1 MKKIIITFLL
11 SAGLFVSCTDL
22 EVTPTSFVT
31 EDNYFKTQDDAVA
44 SVTAVYASLS
54 LDPGEQSLFGRNL
67 YFLTD
72 MGSDYAAA
80 GVSATNPQ
88 VRAMSSLTHDAT
100 NDRVQVAWRQIYAGI
115 NRANVSIDNIPQVSG
130 SEVVKTR
137 LINEAKFIRGLLYF
151 QAVRIWG
158 GVPIVLHEPT
168 SIQLESLKSRRATV
182 DEVYAQIIKDLTDAE
197 SLPATYTAADAGR
210 ATSGAAKA
218 ILAKVYLTRK
228 DWPNAISKA
237 REVINGGY
245 GYALFENFQDIFTK
259 TKKNGKEHIFSVQ
272 FEPNQAGNGSSGSTF
287 QSTSFTGFTATEPAD
302 IISDVALFYD
312 IYQPGDTRRD
322 VSYAK
327 QLLNPT
333 TGTLYTFPKP
343 IFKKYL
349 DLTNLATPANVAINF
364 PIIRYA
370 DILLSLA
377 EAINEQNGAPTAEAY
392 ELINQVRRRA
402 YGKTITTPD
411 VTIDLTGLDQTS
423 FRAAIQE
430 ERKKEFVQEG
440 QRWFDLVRW
449 GTLVTEVKK
458 VTAKNSVS
466 ERNNLYPIPQSER
479 NIDPVGLP
487 QNPGY

>member
-1 MKKIIITFLL
+1 MKKIITFIV
-11 SAGLFVSCTDL
+11 SASLFVSCTDL

-31 EDNYFKTQDDAVA
+31 EDNFFKTQDDAVA

-72 MGSDYAAA
+72 MASDYAAA

-88 VRAMSSLTHDAT
+88 VRALSSLTHDAT
-100 NDRVQVAWRQIYAGI
+100 TDRVQVAWRQIYAGI
-115 NRANVSIDNIPQVSG
+115 NRANVAIDNIPKVQG
-130 SEVVKTR
+130 TEVVKTR
-137 LINEAKFIRGLLYF
+137 LINEAKFIRALLYF
-151 QAVRIWG
+151 QAVRLWG
-158 GVPIVLHEPT
+158 GVPIVLHEAT
-168 SIQLESLKSRRATV
+168 SINVESLKSKRASV
-182 DEVYAQIIKDLTDAE
+182 EEVYKQIISDLTAAE
-197 SLPATYTAADAGR
+197 SLPATYTAAEAGR
-210 ATSGAAKA
+210 ATSGAAKS
-218 ILAKVYLTRK
+218 LLVKVYLTRK
-228 DWPNAISKA
+228 EWDKTIAKSK
-237 REVINGGY
+237 EVINGGY
-245 GYALFENFQDIFTK
+245 GYALFENFADVFNK

-287 QSTSFTGFTATEPAD
+287 MATSFTGFTATEPAD
-302 IISDVALFYD
+302 IISDVTLFYN
-312 IYQPGDTRRD
+312 IYAANDTRRD
-322 VSYAK
+322 VSYTK
-327 QLLNPT
+327 QLLNPA
-333 TGTLYTFPKP
+333 TGALYTFPKP

-349 DLTNLATPANVAINF
+349 DASNLAAPSNVAINF

-370 DILLSLA
+370 DILLSFA
-377 EAINEQNGAPTAEAY
+377 EAINEQSGPTTEAY
-392 ELINQVRRRA
+392 EAVNKVRRRA
-402 YGKTITTPD
+402 YGVDINTPNASVDLAGLTT
-411 VTIDLTGLDQTS
+411 TELRT
-423 FRAAIQE
+423 AIRE

-449 GTLVTEVKK
+449 GTLVSEVKK

>member
-1 MKKIIITFLL
+1 MKKIIITLLL
-11 SAGLFVSCTDL
+11 SVGLFISCTEL

-44 SVTAVYASLS
+44 SVNAVYASLS

-72 MGSDYAAA
+72 MATDYAAA

-88 VRAMSSLTHDAT
+88 VRALSSLTHDAT
-100 NDRVQVAWRQIYAGI
+100 SDRVQVAWRQIYSGI
-115 NRANVSIDNIPQVSG
+115 NRANVSIDNIPKVSG

-137 LINEAKFIRGLLYF
+137 LINEAKFIRALLYF
-151 QAVRIWG
+151 QAVRLWG
-158 GVPIVLHEPT
+158 GVPIVLHEPK
-168 SIQLESLKSRRATV
+168 SIDLESLKANRATV
-182 DEVYAQIIKDLTDAE
+182 DQVYAQIITDLKDAE
-197 SLPATYTAADAGR
+197 GLPTTYPANDAGR
-210 ATSGAAKA
+210 VTSGAAKA

-228 DWPNAISKA
+228 DWPNAILKTK
-237 REVINGGY
+237 EVINGGY
-245 GYALFENFQDIFTK
+245 GYALFENFADVFNK

-287 QSTSFTGFTATEPAD
+287 QGTSFTGFTATEPAD

-312 IYQPGDTRRD
+312 TYTAGDTRRD

-327 QLLNPT
+327 QLLNPA

-349 DLTNLATPANVAINF
+349 DLTNLATPGNVAINF

-377 EAINEQNGAPTAEAY
+377 EATNEQSGPTTEAY
-392 ELINQVRRRA
+392 EALNQVRRRA
-402 YGKTITTPD
+402 YGKPINTPD
-411 VTIDLTGLDQTS
+411 PTIDLSGLTPVT

-440 QRWFDLVRW
+440 QRWYDLVRW

-458 VTAKNSVS
+458 VVAKASVS

-479 NIDPVGLP
+479 NINPVGLP

>member
-1 MKKIIITFLL
+1 MKKTIITFLL
-11 SAGLFVSCTDL
+11 SASLLISCTDL
-22 EVTPTSFVT
+22 EVTPTSFIT
-31 EDNYFKTQDDAVA
+31 KENFFKTQDDATA
-44 SVTAVYASLS
+44 SVTAVYASLNIE
-54 LDPGEQSLFGRNL
+54 PGEQSLFGRNL

-72 MGSDYAAA
+72 MASDYAAA

-88 VRAMSSLTHDAT
+88 VRALSSLTHDAT
-100 NDRVQVAWRQIYAGI
+100 SDRIQLAWRQIYNGI
-115 NRANVSIDNIPQVSG
+115 NRANVAIDNIPNVQG
-130 SEVVKTR
+130 PDVVKTR

-151 QAVRIWG
+151 QAVRLWG

-168 SIQLESLKSRRATV
+168 SINVESLKSNRASV
-182 DEVYAQIIKDLTDAE
+182 DAVYAQIISDLKDAE
-197 SLPATYTAADAGR
+197 NLPSTYTGANVGR

-228 DWPNAISKA
+228 DWPNAILKA
-237 REVINGGY
+237 KEVINGGY
-245 GYALFENFQDIFTK
+245 GYALFENFADVFNK

-287 QSTSFTGFTATEPAD
+287 QATSFTGFTATEPAD

-312 IYQPGDTRRD
+312 IYATGDTRRD
-322 VSYAK
+322 VSYTK
-327 QLLNPT
+327 QLLNPA

-343 IFKKYL
+343 IFSKYL
-349 DLTNLATPANVAINF
+349 DVTNLAAPGNLAINF

-370 DILLSLA
+370 DVLLSLA
-377 EAINEQNGAPTAEAY
+377 EAINEKDGATTESL
-392 ELINQVRRRA
+392 ELVNQVIRRA
-402 YGKTITTPD
+402 FGKPIFTPD
-411 VTIDLTGLDQTS
+411 LTVDLIGLTTFQL
-423 FRAAIQE
+423 REAIRE

-458 VTAKNSVS
+458 VTAKNTVS

-479 NIDPVGLP
+479 NINPVGLP
-487 QNPGY
+487 QNDGY

>member
-1 MKKIIITFLL
+1 MKKILITIIL
-11 SAGLFVSCTDL
+11 SAGLFASCTDL

-31 EDNYFKTQDDAVA
+31 EDKYFKTQDDAVA

-72 MGSDYAAA
+72 MATDYASA

-88 VRAMSSLTHDAT
+88 VRALSSLTHDAT
-100 NDRVQVAWRQIYAGI
+100 SDRVQVAWRQIYNGI
-115 NRANVSIDNIPQVSG
+115 NRANVAIDNIPKVAG
-130 SEVVKTR
+130 NETVKTR

-151 QAVRIWG
+151 QAVRLWG
-158 GVPIVLHEPT
+158 GVPIELHEPT
-168 SIQLESLKSRRATV
+168 SIQLESLKSRRETV
-182 DEVYAQIIKDLTDAE
+182 DAVYTQIISDLNAAE
-197 SLPATYTAADAGR
+197 ALPATYPASDLGR

-218 ILAKVYLTRK
+218 ILTKVYLTRK
-228 DWPNAISKA
+228 DYPNAILKA

-245 GYALFENFQDIFTK
+245 GYALFESFQDIFTK

-287 QSTSFTGFTATEPAD
+287 QSTSFIGFTATEPAD
-302 IISDVALFYD
+302 IISDVTLFYD
-312 IYQPGDTRRD
+312 IYAPGDTRRD

-327 QLLNPT
+327 TLPIP
-333 TGTLYTFPKP
+333 GTANIYTFPKP

-349 DLTNLATPANVAINF
+349 DLTNVATPGNVAINF

-377 EAINEQNGAPTAEAY
+377 EAINEQGTPTPEAY

-402 YGKTITTPD
+402 FGKPITTPD
-411 VTIDLTGLDQTS
+411 AAVDLSGLTQTT

-479 NIDPVGLP
+479 SIDPVGLP

>member
-1 MKKIIITFLL
+1 MKKIILTIIL
-11 SAGLFVSCTDL
+11 SAGSLTSCADL

-31 EDNYFKTQDDAVA
+31 EDNYFITQDDAVA

-72 MGSDYAAA
+72 MASDYAAA

-88 VRAMSSLTHDAT
+88 VRALSSLNHDAT
-100 NDRVQVAWRQIYAGI
+100 SDRVQVAWRQIYAGI
-115 NRANVSIDNIPQVSG
+115 NRANVSIDNIPKVSG

-151 QAVRIWG
+151 QAVRLWG
-158 GVPIVLHEPT
+158 GVPIVLHEAS
-168 SIQLESLKSRRATV
+168 SINLGDLKTNRSTA

-197 SLPATYTAADAGR
+197 ALPKTYSATDAGR

-228 DWPNAISKA
+228 DWPNAIAKS

-245 GYALFENFQDIFTK
+245 GYALFEEFQDIFTK

-287 QSTSFTGFTATEPAD
+287 QATSFTGFTATEPAD

-312 IYQPGDTRRD
+312 IYATGDKRRD

-327 QLLNPT
+327 QLLNPA

-349 DLTNLATPANVAINF
+349 DLTNLATPGNVAINF
-364 PIIRYA
+364 PVIRYA

-377 EAINEQNGAPTAEAY
+377 EAINEQSGPTAEAY

-402 YGKTITTPD
+402 FGKAITTPD
-411 VTIDLTGLDQTS
+411 ATVDLAGLGQTS
-423 FRAAIQE
+423 FRTAIQE

-479 NIDPVGLP
+479 NINPDGLP

>member
-1 MKKIIITFLL
+1 MKKIIITFLF
-11 SAGLFVSCTDL
+11 SAGLLVSCTEL

-31 EDNYFKTQDDAVA
+31 EDNYFITQDDAVA

-54 LDPGEQSLFGRNL
+54 IDPGEQSLFGRNL

-88 VRAMSSLTHDAT
+88 VRALSALTHDAT
-100 NDRVQVAWRQIYAGI
+100 SDRVQVAWRQIYNGI
-115 NRANVSIDNIPQVSG
+115 NRANVSIDNIPKVSG
-130 SEVVKTR
+130 NEVIKTR
-137 LINEAKFIRGLLYF
+137 LINEAKFIRALLYF
-151 QAVRIWG
+151 QAVRLWG
-158 GVPIVLHEPT
+158 GVPIVLHEAK
-168 SIQLESLKSRRATV
+168 SINLGDLKTNRATV
-182 DEVYAQIIKDLTDAE
+182 EEVYAQIITDLSDAE
-197 SLPATYTAADAGR
+197 ALPPTYTASDAGR

-228 DWPNAISKA
+228 DWPNAILKS

-245 GYALFENFQDIFTK
+245 GYALFEEFQDIFTK

-287 QSTSFTGFTATEPAD
+287 QATSFTGFTATEPAD

-312 IYQPGDTRRD
+312 IYASGDKRRD

-349 DLTNLATPANVAINF
+349 DLTNLATPGNVAINF

-377 EAINEQNGAPTAEAY
+377 EAINEQGGPTAESY

-402 YGKTITTPD
+402 FGKPITTAD
-411 VTIDLTGLDQTS
+411 ATVDFAGLNQTS

-479 NIDPVGLP
+479 NINPDGLP

>member
-1 MKKIIITFLL
+1 MKKIILILIL
-11 SAGLFVSCTDL
+11 SAGLFVSCTEL

-31 EDNYFKTQDDAVA
+31 KENFFITQDDAIA
-44 SVTAVYASLS
+44 SVTSVYASLS

-72 MGSDYAAA
+72 MASDYAAA

-88 VRAMSSLTHDAT
+88 VRALSSLTHDAT
-100 NDRVQVAWRQIYAGI
+100 SDRVQVAWRQIYAGI
-115 NRANVSIDNIPQVSG
+115 NRANVAIDNIPKTAATD
-130 SEVVKTR
+130 VVKTR
-137 LINEAKFIRGLLYF
+137 LINEAKFIRALLYF
-151 QAVRIWG
+151 QAVRLWG

-168 SIQLESLKSRRATV
+168 SIQVESLKSNRATV
-182 DEVYAQIIKDLTDAE
+182 DQVYTQIISDLTDAE
-197 SLPATYTAADAGR
+197 ALPSTYTGTNVGR

-218 ILAKVYLTRK
+218 ILAKVYLTKK
-228 DWPNAISKA
+228 DWPNAILKA
-237 REVINGGY
+237 KEVINGGY
-245 GYALFENFQDIFTK
+245 GYALFENFADIFDK

-272 FEPNQAGNGSSGSTF
+272 FESNQAGNGSSGSTF

-312 IYQPGDTRRD
+312 IYATGDTRRD
-322 VSYAK
+322 ASYVK
-327 QLLNPT
+327 QLVNPA
-333 TGTLYTFPKP
+333 TGALYTFPKP
-343 IFKKYL
+343 LFKKYL
-349 DLTNLATPANVAINF
+349 DLNNLATPSNVAINF

-377 EAINEQNGAPTAEAY
+377 EAINEKDGATLEAH
-392 ELINQVRRRA
+392 ELVNQVRRRA
-402 YGKTITTPD
+402 FAKPISTPNVTVDLVGLTT
-411 VTIDLTGLDQTS
+411 VQL
-423 FRAAIQE
+423 REAIRE

-466 ERNNLYPIPQSER
+466 ARNNLYPIPQSER
-479 NIDPVGLP
+479 NIDPIGLP
-487 QNPGY
+487 QNDGY

>member
-1 MKKIIITFLL
+1 MKKIIITIIL
-11 SAGLFVSCTDL
+11 SAGLFASCTDL

-31 EDNYFKTQDDAVA
+31 EDKYFKTQDDAVA

-72 MGSDYAAA
+72 MASDYAAA

-88 VRAMSSLTHDAT
+88 VRALSSLTHDAT
-100 NDRVQVAWRQIYAGI
+100 SDRVQVAWRQIYNGI
-115 NRANVSIDNIPQVSG
+115 NRANVSIDNIPKVTG
-130 SEVVKTR
+130 NETVKTR

-151 QAVRIWG
+151 QAVRLWG

-168 SIQLESLKSRRATV
+168 SIQLESLKSRRETV
-182 DEVYAQIIKDLTDAE
+182 DAVYTQIISDLNAAE
-197 SLPATYTAADAGR
+197 ALPATYPASDAGR

-228 DWPNAISKA
+228 DYPNAILKA

-245 GYALFENFQDIFTK
+245 GYGLFESFQDIFTK

-287 QSTSFTGFTATEPAD
+287 QATSFIGFTATEPAD

-312 IYQPGDTRRD
+312 IYAAGDTRRD

-327 QLLNPT
+327 QLPIP
-333 TGTLYTFPKP
+333 GTANVYTFPKP
-343 IFKKYL
+343 IFKKYI
-349 DLTNLATPANVAINF
+349 DFTNLATPGNVAINF

-377 EAINEQNGAPTAEAY
+377 EAINEQGAPTPEAY

-402 YGKTITTPD
+402 FAKPITTPD
-411 VTIDLTGLDQTS
+411 PSVDLSGLTQAT

-479 NIDPVGLP
+479 SIDPVGLP

>member
-1 MKKIIITFLL
+1 MKKIIITFLF
-11 SAGLFVSCTDL
+11 SAGLLVSCTEL

-31 EDNYFKTQDDAVA
+31 EDNYFITQDDAVA

-54 LDPGEQSLFGRNL
+54 IDPGEQSLFGRNL

-88 VRAMSSLTHDAT
+88 VRALSALTHDAT
-100 NDRVQVAWRQIYAGI
+100 SDRVQVAWRQIYNGI
-115 NRANVSIDNIPQVSG
+115 NRANVSIDNIPKVSG
-130 SEVVKTR
+130 NEVIKTR
-137 LINEAKFIRGLLYF
+137 LINEAKFIRALLYF
-151 QAVRIWG
+151 QAVRLWG
-158 GVPIVLHEPT
+158 GVPIVLHEAK
-168 SIQLESLKSRRATV
+168 SINLGDLKTNRATV
-182 DEVYAQIIKDLTDAE
+182 EEVYAQIITDLTDAE
-197 SLPATYTAADAGR
+197 ALPPTYTASDAGR

-228 DWPNAISKA
+228 DWPNAILKS

-245 GYALFENFQDIFTK
+245 GYALFEEFQDIFTK

-287 QSTSFTGFTATEPAD
+287 QATSFTGFTATEPAD

-312 IYQPGDTRRD
+312 IYAPGDKRRD

-349 DLTNLATPANVAINF
+349 DLTNLATPGNVAINF

-377 EAINEQNGAPTAEAY
+377 EAINEQGGPTAESY

-402 YGKTITTPD
+402 FGKPITTAD
-411 VTIDLTGLDQTS
+411 ATVDLTGLNQTS

-479 NIDPVGLP
+479 NINPDGLP

>member
-11 SAGLFVSCTDL
+11 SAGLLISCTEL

-31 EDNYFKTQDDAVA
+31 EDNYFITQDDAVA

-88 VRAMSSLTHDAT
+88 VRAMSALTHDAT
-100 NDRVQVAWRQIYAGI
+100 TDRVQVAWRQIYAGI
-115 NRANVSIDNIPQVSG
+115 NRANVSIDNIPKVTG
-130 SEVVKTR
+130 NEVIKTR
-137 LINEAKFIRGLLYF
+137 LINEAKFIRALLYF
-151 QAVRIWG
+151 QAVRLWG
-158 GVPIVLHEPT
+158 GVPIVLHEAT
-168 SIQLESLKSRRATV
+168 SIQLGSLKTNRATV
-182 DEVYAQIIKDLTDAE
+182 EEVYTQIIKDLTDAE
-197 SLPATYTAADAGR
+197 ALPATYTAADAGR

-228 DWPNAISKA
+228 DWPNAIAKS

-245 GYALFENFQDIFTK
+245 GYALFEDFQDIFTK

-287 QSTSFTGFTATEPAD
+287 QATSFTGFTATEPAD

-312 IYQPGDTRRD
+312 IYAPGDKRRD

-349 DLTNLATPANVAINF
+349 DLTNLATPANVSINF
-364 PIIRYA
+364 PVIRYA

-377 EAINEQNGAPTAEAY
+377 EAINEQSGPTAETY
-392 ELINQVRRRA
+392 ELINQIRRRA
-402 YGKTITTPD
+402 FGKAITTPD
-411 VTIDLTGLDQTS
+411 ATVDLVGLNQAT

-440 QRWFDLVRW
+440 QRWYDLVRW

-479 NIDPVGLP
+479 NINPDGLP

>member
-1 MKKIIITFLL
+1 MKKTIITFFL

-22 EVTPTSFVT
+22 EVTPDSFVT
-31 EDNYFKTQDDAVA
+31 EENYFITQDDAVA

-88 VRAMSSLTHDAT
+88 VRAMSALTHDAT
-100 NDRVQVAWRQIYAGI
+100 TDRVQVAWRQIYAGI
-115 NRANVSIDNIPQVSG
+115 NRANVSIDNIPKVSG
-130 SEVVKTR
+130 NEVIKTR

-151 QAVRIWG
+151 QAVRLWG
-158 GVPIVLHEPT
+158 GVPIVLHEAT
-168 SIQLESLKSRRATV
+168 SIELGGLKTNRATV
-182 DEVYAQIIKDLTDAE
+182 EEVYTQIVKDLTDAE
-197 SLPATYTAADAGR
+197 ALPAVYTAADAGR

-228 DWPNAISKA
+228 DWPNAISKS

-245 GYALFENFQDIFTK
+245 GYALFEEFQDIFTK

-287 QSTSFTGFTATEPAD
+287 QATSFTGFTATEPAD

-312 IYQPGDTRRD
+312 IYAAGDKRRD

-327 QLLNPT
+327 QLLNPA
-333 TGTLYTFPKP
+333 TGALYTFPKP

-349 DLTNLATPANVAINF
+349 DLTNLATPANVSINF
-364 PIIRYA
+364 PVIRYA

-377 EAINEQNGAPTAEAY
+377 EAINEQSGPTAESY
-392 ELINQVRRRA
+392 ELINQIRRRA
-402 YGKTITTPD
+402 FGKAITTPD
-411 VTIDLTGLDQTS
+411 ATVDLTGLNQAT

-479 NIDPVGLP
+479 NINPDGLP

>member
-1 MKKIIITFLL
+1 MKKIILTLIL
-11 SAGLFVSCTDL
+11 SVGLFVSCTEL

-31 EDNYFKTQDDAVA
+31 KENFFVTQDDAIA

-72 MGSDYAAA
+72 MASDYAAA

-88 VRAMSSLTHDAT
+88 VRALSSLTHDAT
-100 NDRVQVAWRQIYAGI
+100 SDRVQVAWRQIYAGI
-115 NRANVSIDNIPQVSG
+115 NRANVAIDNIPKTAASDVI
-130 SEVVKTR
+130 KTR

-151 QAVRIWG
+151 HAVRLWG

-168 SIQLESLKSRRATV
+168 SIQVESLKSRRATV
-182 DEVYAQIIKDLTDAE
+182 EEVYAQIISDLTDAE
-197 SLPATYTAADAGR
+197 ALPSTYTGTNVGR

-228 DWPNAISKA
+228 DWPNAILKA
-237 REVINGGY
+237 KEVINGGY
-245 GYALFENFQDIFTK
+245 GYALFENFADLFDK

-287 QSTSFTGFTATEPAD
+287 QATSFTGFTATEPAD
-302 IISDVALFYD
+302 IISDVAMFYD
-312 IYQPGDTRRD
+312 IYATGDTRRD
-322 VSYAK
+322 ASYVK
-327 QLLNPT
+327 QLVNPA
-333 TGTLYTFPKP
+333 TGALYTFPKP
-343 IFKKYL
+343 LFKKYL
-349 DLTNLATPANVAINF
+349 DLNNLATPSNVAINF

-377 EAINEQNGAPTAEAY
+377 EAINEKDGATLEAH
-392 ELINQVRRRA
+392 ELVNQVRRRA
-402 YGKTITTPD
+402 FAKPISTPD
-411 VTIDLTGLDQTS
+411 VTVDLIGLTTAQL
-423 FRAAIQE
+423 REAIRE

-479 NIDPVGLP
+479 NIDPIGLP
-487 QNPGY
+487 QNPNY

>member
-11 SAGLFVSCTDL
+11 SAGLLVSCTEL
-22 EVTPTSFVT
+22 EVTPNSFVT
-31 EDNYFKTQDDAVA
+31 EDNYFNTQDDAVA

-88 VRAMSSLTHDAT
+88 VRAMSALTHDAT
-100 NDRVQVAWRQIYAGI
+100 TDRVQVAWRQIYAGI
-115 NRANVSIDNIPQVSG
+115 NRANVSIDNIPKVTG
-130 SEVVKTR
+130 NEVIKTR
-137 LINEAKFIRGLLYF
+137 LINEAKFIRALLYF
-151 QAVRIWG
+151 QAVRLWG
-158 GVPIVLHEPT
+158 GVPIVLHEAT
-168 SIQLESLKSRRATV
+168 SIDLGSLKTNRATV
-182 DEVYAQIIKDLTDAE
+182 EEVYTQIIKDLTDAE
-197 SLPATYTAADAGR
+197 ALPATYTAADAGR

-218 ILAKVYLTRK
+218 ILAKVYITRK
-228 DWPNAISKA
+228 DWPNTILKA

-245 GYALFENFQDIFTK
+245 GYALFEDFQDIFTK

-287 QSTSFTGFTATEPAD
+287 QATSFTGFTATEPAD
-302 IISDVALFYD
+302 IVSDVALFYD
-312 IYQPGDTRRD
+312 IYAAGDKRRD

-349 DLTNLATPANVAINF
+349 DLTNLATPSNVAINF

-370 DILLSLA
+370 DVLLTLA
-377 EAINEQNGAPTAEAY
+377 EAINEQSGPTAEAY

-402 YGKTITTPD
+402 FGKAITTPD
-411 VTIDLTGLDQTS
+411 VTVDLVALNQAT

-440 QRWFDLVRW
+440 QRWYDLVRW

-479 NIDPVGLP
+479 NINPDGLP

>member
-31 EDNYFKTQDDAVA
+31 EENFFKTQDDAIA
-44 SVTAVYASLS
+44 SVTAVYNSLS

-88 VRAMSSLTHDAT
+88 VRAMSALTHDAT

-115 NRANVSIDNIPQVSG
+115 NRANVAIDNIPKAAG
-130 SEVVKTR
+130 TDAVKSR
-137 LINEAKFIRGLLYF
+137 LILEAKFIRALLYF
-151 QAVRIWG
+151 QAVRLWG

-168 SIQLESLKSRRATV
+168 SIQLENLKSKRATV
-182 DEVYAQIIKDLTDAE
+182 DEVYTQIISDLNDAE
-197 SLPATYTAADAGR
+197 ALPATYTAADAGR

-228 DWPNAISKA
+228 DYPNAILKA
-237 REVINGGY
+237 RQVINGGY
-245 GYALFENFQDIFTK
+245 GYALFESFQDIFTK

-312 IYQPGDTRRD
+312 IYAPGDTRRD

-349 DLTNLATPANVAINF
+349 DLTNLATPGNVAINF

-377 EAINEQNGAPTAEAY
+377 EAINEQGAPTPEAY

-402 YGKTITTPD
+402 FGKAITTPD
-411 VTIDLTGLDQTS
+411 PTVDLAGLTQAG

>member
-1 MKKIIITFLL
+1 MKKIFITFLL
-11 SAGLFVSCTDL
+11 SAGLLVSCTDL

-44 SVTAVYASLS
+44 SVSAVYASLS

-72 MGSDYAAA
+72 MASDYAAA

-88 VRAMSSLTHDAT
+88 VRALSSLTHDAT
-100 NDRVQVAWRQIYAGI
+100 SDRVQVAWRQIYAGI
-115 NRANVSIDNIPQVSG
+115 NRANVSIDNIPKVAG
-130 SEVVKTR
+130 TEAVKNR
-137 LINEAKFIRGLLYF
+137 LILEAKFIRGLLYF
-151 QAVRIWG
+151 QAVRLWG

-168 SIQLESLKSRRATV
+168 SIQLESLKSKRASV
-182 DEVYAQIIKDLTDAE
+182 EEVYAQIISDLKDAE
-197 SLPATYTAADAGR
+197 GLPATYPATDAGR
-210 ATSGAAKA
+210 ATAGAAKA

-228 DWPNAISKA
+228 DWPNAIAKS

-245 GYALFENFQDIFTK
+245 GYALFESFGDIFAK
-259 TKKNGKEHIFSVQ
+259 AKKNGKEHIFSVQ

-287 QSTSFTGFTATEPAD
+287 QATAFTGFTATEPAD

-312 IYQPGDTRRD
+312 IYAPGDTRRD

-327 QLLNPT
+327 QLLNPA
-333 TGTLYTFPKP
+333 TGTWYTFPKP
-343 IFKKYL
+343 LFKKYL
-349 DLTNLATPANVAINF
+349 DLTNLATPSNVAINF

-377 EAINEQNGAPTAEAY
+377 EAINEQGAPTPEAY

-402 YGKTITTPD
+402 FGKPITTPD
-411 VTIDLTGLDQTS
+411 PTIDLSGLTQVA

>member
-1 MKKIIITFLL
+1 MKKIIITFIL

-31 EDNYFKTQDDAVA
+31 EDNFFKTQDDAVA

-72 MGSDYAAA
+72 MASDYASA

-88 VRAMSSLTHDAT
+88 VRALSSLTHDAT
-100 NDRVQVAWRQIYAGI
+100 TDRVQVAWRQIYAGI
-115 NRANVSIDNIPQVSG
+115 NRANVAIDNIPKVQG

-137 LINEAKFIRGLLYF
+137 LITEAKFIRALLYF
-151 QAVRIWG
+151 QAVRLWG

-168 SIQLESLKSRRATV
+168 SINIESLKANRAPV
-182 DEVYAQIIKDLTDAE
+182 EEVYKQIILDLTDAE
-197 SLPATYTAADAGR
+197 SLPASYSAAEAGR
-210 ATSGAAKA
+210 ATSGAAKSL
-218 ILAKVYLTRK
+218 LAKVYLTRK
-228 DWPNAISKA
+228 DWGKTISKS

-245 GYALFENFQDIFTK
+245 GYALFENFADIFNK

-287 QSTSFTGFTATEPAD
+287 QATSFTGFTATEPAD
-302 IISDVALFYD
+302 IISSVALFYD
-312 IYQPGDTRRD
+312 IYAAGDTRRD

-327 QLLNPT
+327 QLFNPS
-333 TGTLYTFPKP
+333 TGTLYTFLKP

-349 DLTNLATPANVAINF
+349 DLTNLATPGNVAINF
-364 PIIRYA
+364 PVIRYA

-377 EAINEQNGAPTAEAY
+377 EAINEQGAPTTEAY
-392 ELINQVRRRA
+392 EAINQVRRRA
-402 YGKTITTPD
+402 FGKPINTPD
-411 VTIDLTGLDQTS
+411 AIIDLSGLTQST

-479 NIDPVGLP
+479 NINPEGLP

>member
-1 MKKIIITFLL
+1 MKKIIITFIL

-22 EVTPTSFVT
+22 EVTPTSFIT
-31 EDNYFKTQDDAVA
+31 EENFFKSQDDAVA
-44 SVTAVYASLS
+44 SVTAVYASLNI
-54 LDPGEQSLFGRNL
+54 DPGEQSLFGRNL

-100 NDRVQVAWRQIYAGI
+100 SDRVQVAWRQIYNGI
-115 NRANVSIDNIPQVSG
+115 NRANIAIDNIPRAAG
-130 SEVVKTR
+130 SEIIKTR

-151 QAVRIWG
+151 QAVRLWG
-158 GVPIVLHEPT
+158 GVPIVLHEQT
-168 SIQLESLKSRRATV
+168 SIDIESLKSKRAIV
-182 DEVYAQIIKDLTDAE
+182 EEVYAQIISDLTAAE
-197 SLPATYTAADAGR
+197 SLPATYPANEAGR

-228 DWPNAISKA
+228 DWSNAILKSK
-237 REVINGGY
+237 EVINGGY

-272 FEPNQAGNGSSGSTF
+272 FEPNLAGNGSSGSTF
-287 QSTSFTGFTATEPAD
+287 PSTSFTGFTATEPAD

-312 IYQPGDTRRD
+312 IYAAGDTRRD
-322 VSYAK
+322 VSYKK
-327 QLLNPT
+327 QLLNPA

-343 IFKKYL
+343 IFGKYL
-349 DLTNLATPANVAINF
+349 DLTNLATPGNVAINF

-377 EAINEQNGAPTAEAY
+377 EAINEKEGATLEAH
-392 ELINQVRRRA
+392 ELVNQVRRRA
-402 YGKTITTPD
+402 FGKPITTPD
-411 VTIDLTGLDQTS
+411 ATVDLIGLTASQLRD
-423 FRAAIQE
+423 AIRE

-479 NIDPVGLP
+479 NLDPVGLP

>member
-1 MKKIIITFLL
+1 MKKIITLLL
-11 SAGLFVSCTDL
+11 SVGLFISCTEL

-44 SVTAVYASLS
+44 SVNAVYASLS

-72 MGSDYAAA
+72 MATDYAAA

-88 VRAMSSLTHDAT
+88 VRALSSLTHDAT
-100 NDRVQVAWRQIYAGI
+100 SDRVQVAWRQIYAGI
-115 NRANVSIDNIPQVSG
+115 NRANVSIDNVPRVSG

-137 LINEAKFIRGLLYF
+137 LINEAKFIRALLYF
-151 QAVRIWG
+151 QAVRLWG
-158 GVPIVLHEPT
+158 GVPIVLHEPK
-168 SIQLESLKSRRATV
+168 SIDLENLKANRATV
-182 DEVYAQIIKDLTDAE
+182 DQVYAQIITDLKDAE
-197 SLPATYTAADAGR
+197 SLPTTYPANDAGR

-228 DWPNAISKA
+228 DWPNAILKSN
-237 REVINGGY
+237 EVINGGY
-245 GYALFENFQDIFTK
+245 GYALFENFADVFNK

-287 QSTSFTGFTATEPAD
+287 QGTSFTGFTATEPAD

-312 IYQPGDTRRD
+312 TYTAGDTRRD

-327 QLLNPT
+327 QLLNPA

-349 DLTNLATPANVAINF
+349 DLTNLATPGNVAINF

-370 DILLSLA
+370 DILLTLA
-377 EAINEQNGAPTAEAY
+377 EATNEQSGPTTEAY
-392 ELINQVRRRA
+392 EALNQVRRRA
-402 YGKTITTPD
+402 YGKPINTPD
-411 VTIDLTGLDQTS
+411 PTIDLSGLTPAT

-440 QRWFDLVRW
+440 QRWYDLVRW

-479 NIDPVGLP
+479 NINPVGLP

>member
-1 MKKIIITFLL
+1 MKKIIITFLF
-11 SAGLFVSCTDL
+11 SAGLLVSCTEL

-31 EDNYFKTQDDAVA
+31 EDNYFITQDDAVA

-54 LDPGEQSLFGRNL
+54 IDPGEQSLFGRNL

-100 NDRVQVAWRQIYAGI
+100 NDRVQVAWRQIYNGI
-115 NRANVSIDNIPQVSG
+115 NRANVSIDNIPKVAG
-130 SEVVKTR
+130 NEVIKTR

-151 QAVRIWG
+151 QAVRLWG
-158 GVPIVLHEPT
+158 GVPIVLHEAK
-168 SIQLESLKSRRATV
+168 SINLGDLKTNRATV
-182 DEVYAQIIKDLTDAE
+182 EEVYTQIIQDLTDAE
-197 SLPATYTAADAGR
+197 ALPPTYTAADAGR

-228 DWPNAISKA
+228 DWTNAILKA

-245 GYALFENFQDIFTK
+245 GYALFEDFQDIFTK

-312 IYQPGDTRRD
+312 IYAPGDKRRD

-349 DLTNLATPANVAINF
+349 DLTNLATPGNVAINF

-377 EAINEQNGAPTAEAY
+377 EAINEQSGPTAETY

-402 YGKTITTPD
+402 FGKPITTPD
-411 VTIDLTGLDQTS
+411 AAVDLAGLNQTT

-479 NIDPVGLP
+479 NINPDGLP

>member
-1 MKKIIITFLL
+1 MKKIIITFLFG
-11 SAGLFVSCTDL
+11 AGLLVSCTEL

-31 EDNYFKTQDDAVA
+31 EDNYFITQDDAVA

-54 LDPGEQSLFGRNL
+54 IDPGEQSLFGRNL

-88 VRAMSSLTHDAT
+88 VRALSALTHDAT
-100 NDRVQVAWRQIYAGI
+100 SDRVQVAWRQIYNGI
-115 NRANVSIDNIPQVSG
+115 NRANVSIDNIPKVSG
-130 SEVVKTR
+130 NEVIKTR
-137 LINEAKFIRGLLYF
+137 LINEAKFIRALLYF
-151 QAVRIWG
+151 QAVRLWG
-158 GVPIVLHEPT
+158 GVPIVLHEAK
-168 SIQLESLKSRRATV
+168 SINLGDLKTNRATV
-182 DEVYAQIIKDLTDAE
+182 EEVYAQIITDLTDAE
-197 SLPATYTAADAGR
+197 ALPPTYTASDAGR

-228 DWPNAISKA
+228 DWPNAILKS

-245 GYALFENFQDIFTK
+245 GYALFEEFQDIFTK

-287 QSTSFTGFTATEPAD
+287 QATSFTGFTATEPAD

-312 IYQPGDTRRD
+312 IYAPGDKRRD

-349 DLTNLATPANVAINF
+349 DLTNLATPGNVAINF

-377 EAINEQNGAPTAEAY
+377 EAINEQGGPTAESY

-402 YGKTITTPD
+402 FGKPITTAD
-411 VTIDLTGLDQTS
+411 ATVDLAGLNQTS

-479 NIDPVGLP
+479 NINPDGLP

>member
-11 SAGLFVSCTDL
+11 SAGLFVSCTEL

-31 EDNYFKTQDDAVA
+31 EDNYFITQDDAVA
-44 SVTAVYASLS
+44 SVTAVYASLN

-88 VRAMSSLTHDAT
+88 VRALSSLTHDAT
-100 NDRVQVAWRQIYAGI
+100 SDRVQVAWRQIYAGI
-115 NRANVSIDNIPQVSG
+115 NRANVSIDNIPKVSG
-130 SEVVKTR
+130 NEVIKTR

-151 QAVRIWG
+151 QAVRLWG
-158 GVPIVLHEPT
+158 GVPIVLHEAT
-168 SIQLESLKSRRATV
+168 SINLGDLKTNRATV
-182 DEVYAQIIKDLTDAE
+182 EEVYTQIITDLTAAE
-197 SLPATYTAADAGR
+197 ALPPTYSAADAGR
-210 ATSGAAKA
+210 ATSGAAKS
-218 ILAKVYLTRK
+218 ILAKVYLTRR
-228 DWPNAISKA
+228 DWPNAILKT

-245 GYALFENFQDIFTK
+245 GYALFEEFQDIFTK

-287 QSTSFTGFTATEPAD
+287 QATTFTGFTATEPAD

-312 IYQPGDTRRD
+312 IYAVGDKRRD

-333 TGTLYTFPKP
+333 TGALYTFPKP

-364 PIIRYA
+364 PVIRYA

-377 EAINEQNGAPTAEAY
+377 EAINEQGGPTAESY
-392 ELINQVRRRA
+392 ELINQIRRRA
-402 YGKTITTPD
+402 FGKPITTPD
-411 VTIDLTGLDQTS
+411 AAIDLSGLNQTT

-479 NIDPVGLP
+479 NINPDGLP
-487 QNPGY
+487 QNSGY

>member
-1 MKKIIITFLL
+1 MKKILITIIL
-11 SAGLFVSCTDL
+11 SAGLFASCTDL

-31 EDNYFKTQDDAVA
+31 EDKYFKTQDDAVA

-72 MGSDYAAA
+72 MATDYASA

-88 VRAMSSLTHDAT
+88 VRALSSLTHDAT
-100 NDRVQVAWRQIYAGI
+100 SDRVQVAWRQIYNGI
-115 NRANVSIDNIPQVSG
+115 NRANVSIDNIPKVAG
-130 SEVVKTR
+130 NETVKTR

-151 QAVRIWG
+151 QAVRLWG
-158 GVPIVLHEPT
+158 GVPIELHEPT
-168 SIQLESLKSRRATV
+168 SIQLESLKSRRETV
-182 DEVYAQIIKDLTDAE
+182 DAVYTQIISDLNAAE
-197 SLPATYTAADAGR
+197 ALPATYPASDAGR

-218 ILAKVYLTRK
+218 ILTKVYLTRK
-228 DWPNAISKA
+228 DYPNAILKA

-245 GYALFENFQDIFTK
+245 GYALFESFQDIFTK

-287 QSTSFTGFTATEPAD
+287 QSTSFIGFTATEPAD

-312 IYQPGDTRRD
+312 IYAPGDTRRD

-327 QLLNPT
+327 ILPIP
-333 TGTLYTFPKP
+333 GTANIYTFPKP

-349 DLTNLATPANVAINF
+349 DLTNVATPGNVAINF

-377 EAINEQNGAPTAEAY
+377 EAINEQGTPTPEAY

-402 YGKTITTPD
+402 FGKPITTPD
-411 VTIDLTGLDQTS
+411 AAVDLSGLTQTT

-479 NIDPVGLP
+479 SIDPVGLP

>member
-1 MKKIIITFLL
+1 MKKIIITLL
-11 SAGLFVSCTDL
+11 VSANLFVSCTEL

-31 EDNYFKTQDDAVA
+31 EDKYFKTQDDAVA
-44 SVTAVYASLS
+44 SVNAVYASLS

-100 NDRVQVAWRQIYAGI
+100 NDRVQVAWRQIYSGI
-115 NRANVSIDNIPQVSG
+115 NRANVSIDNIPKVSG

-137 LINEAKFIRGLLYF
+137 LINEAKFIRALLYF
-151 QAVRIWG
+151 QAVRLWG
-158 GVPIVLHEPT
+158 DVPIVLHEPK
-168 SIQLESLKSRRATV
+168 SIQLESLKSRRETV
-182 DEVYAQIIKDLTDAE
+182 DAVYLQIISDLKDAE
-197 SLPATYTAADAGR
+197 NLPPTYPANDAGR

-228 DWPNAISKA
+228 DWPNAILKSK
-237 REVINGGY
+237 EVINGGY
-245 GYALFENFQDIFTK
+245 GYALFENFADVFNK

-287 QSTSFTGFTATEPAD
+287 QGTSFTGFTATEPAD

-312 IYQPGDTRRD
+312 TYTAGDTRRD

-327 QLLNPT
+327 QLLNPA
-333 TGTLYTFPKP
+333 TGTVYTFPKP

-349 DLTNLATPANVAINF
+349 DLTNLATPGNVAINF

-377 EAINEQNGAPTAEAY
+377 EAINEQGAPTAEAY
-392 ELINQVRRRA
+392 EALNQVRRRA
-402 YGKTITTPD
+402 YGKPINTPD
-411 VTIDLTGLDQTS
+411 PTIDLSGLTPS
-423 FRAAIQE
+423 TFRAAIQE

-440 QRWFDLVRW
+440 QRWYDLVRW

-458 VTAKNSVS
+458 VTAKASVS

-479 NIDPVGLP
+479 NIDPTGLP
-487 QNPGY
+487 QNTGY

>member
-11 SAGLFVSCTDL
+11 SAGLLVSCTEL
-22 EVTPTSFVT
+22 EVTPNSFVT
-31 EDNYFKTQDDAVA
+31 EDNYFNTQDDAVA

-88 VRAMSSLTHDAT
+88 VRAMSALTHDAT
-100 NDRVQVAWRQIYAGI
+100 TDRVQVAWRQIYAGI
-115 NRANVSIDNIPQVSG
+115 NRANVAIDNIPKVTG
-130 SEVVKTR
+130 SEVIKTR

-151 QAVRIWG
+151 QAVRLWG
-158 GVPIVLHEPT
+158 GVPIVLHEAT
-168 SIQLESLKSRRATV
+168 SIDLGSLKTNRATV
-182 DEVYAQIIKDLTDAE
+182 EEVYAQIIKDLTDAE
-197 SLPATYTAADAGR
+197 ALPATYSTADAGR

-218 ILAKVYLTRK
+218 ILAKVYITRK
-228 DWPNAISKA
+228 DWPNTILKA

-245 GYALFENFQDIFTK
+245 GYALFEDFQDIFTK

-287 QSTSFTGFTATEPAD
+287 QATSFTGFTATEPAD
-302 IISDVALFYD
+302 IVSDVALFYD
-312 IYQPGDTRRD
+312 IYAAGDKRRD

-327 QLLNPT
+327 QLLNPA

-364 PIIRYA
+364 PVIRYA

-377 EAINEQNGAPTAEAY
+377 EAINEQSGPTAEAY

-402 YGKTITTPD
+402 FGKAITTPD
-411 VTIDLTGLDQTS
+411 VTVDLVGLNQTT

-479 NIDPVGLP
+479 NINPDGLP

>member
-1 MKKIIITFLL
+1 MKKIIITFIL
-11 SAGLFVSCTDL
+11 SASLFVSCTDL
-22 EVTPTSFVT
+22 EVTPTSFIT
-31 EDNYFKTQDDAVA
+31 QENLFKTQDDATA
-44 SVTAVYASLS
+44 SVTAVYASLNI
-54 LDPGEQSLFGRNL
+54 DPGEQSLFGRNL

-88 VRAMSSLTHDAT
+88 VRAMSNLTHDAT
-100 NDRVQVAWRQIYAGI
+100 SDRVQVAWRQIYNGI
-115 NRANVSIDNIPQVSG
+115 NRANIAIDNIPKVTG

-151 QAVRIWG
+151 QAVRLWG

-168 SIQLESLKSRRATV
+168 SINIESLKSKRATV
-182 DEVYAQIIKDLTDAE
+182 EEVYKQIISDLTAAE
-197 SLPATYTAADAGR
+197 SLPVTYAANDAGR
-210 ATSGAAKA
+210 ATSGAAKS

-228 DWPNAISKA
+228 DWPNAILKSK
-237 REVINGGY
+237 EVINGGY
-245 GYALFENFQDIFTK
+245 GYALFENFADIFNK

-272 FEPNQAGNGSSGSTF
+272 FEPNQASNGASGSTF

-312 IYQPGDTRRD
+312 IYAAGDTRRD
-322 VSYAK
+322 VSYKK
-327 QLLNPT
+327 QLLNPA

-343 IFKKYL
+343 IFGKYL
-349 DLTNLATPANVAINF
+349 DVTILGTPANTAINF

-377 EAINEQNGAPTAEAY
+377 EAINEKDGVTAEALEY
-392 ELINQVRRRA
+392 VNQVRRRA
-402 YGKTITTPD
+402 FGKAISTPD
-411 VTIDLTGLDQTS
+411 ATVDLIGLTTDQL
-423 FRAAIQE
+423 RAVIRE

-458 VTAKNSVS
+458 VTAKNTVS

-479 NIDPVGLP
+479 NLDPVGLP

>member
-1 MKKIIITFLL
+1 MKKIIITFLF
-11 SAGLFVSCTDL
+11 SAGLLVSCTEL

-31 EDNYFKTQDDAVA
+31 EDNYFITQDDAVA

-54 LDPGEQSLFGRNL
+54 IDPGEQSLFGRNL

-100 NDRVQVAWRQIYAGI
+100 NDRVQVAWRQIYNGI
-115 NRANVSIDNIPQVSG
+115 NRANVSIDNIPKVAG
-130 SEVVKTR
+130 NELIKTR

-151 QAVRIWG
+151 QAVRLWG
-158 GVPIVLHEPT
+158 GVPIVLHEAK
-168 SIQLESLKSRRATV
+168 SINLGDLKTNRATV
-182 DEVYAQIIKDLTDAE
+182 EEVYTQIIQDLTDAE
-197 SLPATYTAADAGR
+197 ALPPTYTAADAGR

-228 DWPNAISKA
+228 DWTNAILKA

-245 GYALFENFQDIFTK
+245 GYALFEDFQDIFTK

-312 IYQPGDTRRD
+312 IYAPGDKRRD

-349 DLTNLATPANVAINF
+349 DLTNLATPGNVAINF

-377 EAINEQNGAPTAEAY
+377 EAINEQSGPTAETY

-402 YGKTITTPD
+402 FGKPITTPD
-411 VTIDLTGLDQTS
+411 AAVDLAGLNQTT

-479 NIDPVGLP
+479 NINPDGLP

>member
-1 MKKIIITFLL
+1 MKKIITLILAASLL
-11 SAGLFVSCTDL
+11 VSCTEL

-31 EDNYFKTQDDAVA
+31 KDNFFISQDDAVA

-54 LDPGEQSLFGRNL
+54 LDPGEKSLFGRNL

-72 MGSDYAAA
+72 MASDYAAA

-88 VRAMSSLTHDAT
+88 VRALSSLTHDAT
-100 NDRVQVAWRQIYAGI
+100 SDRVQVAWRQIYAGI
-115 NRANVSIDNIPQVSG
+115 NRANVAIDNIPRAAG
-130 SEVVKTR
+130 SEVIKAR

-151 QAVRIWG
+151 QAVRLWG

-168 SIQLESLKSRRATV
+168 SIQVESLKSRRATV
-182 DEVYAQIIKDLTDAE
+182 EEVYAQIISDLTAAE
-197 SLPATYTAADAGR
+197 SLPATYATTDAGR

-228 DWPNAISKA
+228 DWPNAILKA
-237 REVINGGY
+237 KEVINGGY
-245 GYALFENFQDIFTK
+245 GYALFENFADIFDK

-272 FEPNQAGNGSSGSTF
+272 FEPNQAGNGSSGNVF
-287 QSTSFTGFTATEPAD
+287 QGTSFTGFTATEPAD

-312 IYQPGDTRRD
+312 IYAAGDTRRD
-322 VSYAK
+322 VSYVK
-327 QLLNPT
+327 QLVNPA
-333 TGTLYTFPKP
+333 TGALYTFPKP
-343 IFKKYL
+343 LFKKYL
-349 DLTNLATPANVAINF
+349 DLNNLATPSNVAINF

-377 EAINEQNGAPTAEAY
+377 EAINEKDGATLEAH
-392 ELINQVRRRA
+392 ELVNQVRRRA
-402 YGKTITTPD
+402 FTKPIATPNVTVDLVGLTTAQ
-411 VTIDLTGLDQTS
+411 L
-423 FRAAIQE
+423 REAIRE

-487 QNPGY
+487 QNEGY

>member
-1 MKKIIITFLL
+1 MKKIIITLLL
-11 SAGLFVSCTDL
+11 SVGLLISCTEL

-44 SVTAVYASLS
+44 SVNAVYASLS

-72 MGSDYAAA
+72 MATDYAAA

-88 VRAMSSLTHDAT
+88 VRALSSLTHDAT
-100 NDRVQVAWRQIYAGI
+100 SDRVQVAWRQIYAGI
-115 NRANVSIDNIPQVSG
+115 NRANVSIDNVPRVSG

-137 LINEAKFIRGLLYF
+137 LINEAKFIRALLYF
-151 QAVRIWG
+151 QAVRLWG
-158 GVPIVLHEPT
+158 GVPIVLHEPK
-168 SIQLESLKSRRATV
+168 SIDLENLKANRATV
-182 DEVYAQIIKDLTDAE
+182 DQVYAQIITDLKDAE
-197 SLPATYTAADAGR
+197 SLPTTYPANDAGR
-210 ATSGAAKA
+210 VTSGAAKA

-228 DWPNAISKA
+228 DWPNAILKSN
-237 REVINGGY
+237 EVINGGY
-245 GYALFENFQDIFTK
+245 GYALFENFADVFNK

-287 QSTSFTGFTATEPAD
+287 QGTSFTGFTATEPAD

-312 IYQPGDTRRD
+312 TYTAGDTRRD

-327 QLLNPT
+327 QLLNPA

-349 DLTNLATPANVAINF
+349 DLTNLATPGNVAINF

-370 DILLSLA
+370 DILLTLA
-377 EAINEQNGAPTAEAY
+377 EATNEQSGPTTEAY
-392 ELINQVRRRA
+392 EALNQVRRRA
-402 YGKTITTPD
+402 YGKPINTPD
-411 VTIDLTGLDQTS
+411 PTIDLSGLTPVT
-423 FRAAIQE
+423 FRAAIQD

-440 QRWFDLVRW
+440 QRWYDLVRW

-458 VTAKNSVS
+458 VVAKASVS

-479 NIDPVGLP
+479 NINPVGLP

>member
-1 MKKIIITFLL
+1 MKKIILTFIL

-22 EVTPTSFVT
+22 EVTPDAFITKKNF
-31 EDNYFKTQDDAVA
+31 FKTQDDAIA

-72 MGSDYAAA
+72 MASDYAAA

-88 VRAMSSLTHDAT
+88 VRALSSLTHDAT
-100 NDRVQVAWRQIYAGI
+100 SDRVQVAWRQIYAGI
-115 NRANVSIDNIPQVSG
+115 NRANVAIDNIPNVPGG
-130 SEVVKTR
+130 SAVVKTR

-151 QAVRIWG
+151 QAVRLWG
-158 GVPIVLHEPT
+158 GVPIRLHEPT
-168 SIQLESLKSRRATV
+168 SIDVESLKAPRATV
-182 DEVYAQIIKDLTDAE
+182 DEVYTQIITDLTDAE
-197 SLPATYTAADAGR
+197 SLPPTYGASDAGR

-228 DWPNAISKA
+228 DWPNAILKA
-237 REVINGGY
+237 KEVINGGY
-245 GYALFENFQDIFTK
+245 GYALFESFQDIFTK
-259 TKKNGKEHIFSVQ
+259 SKKNGKEHIFSVQ

-287 QSTSFTGFTATEPAD
+287 QATSFTGFTATEPAD

-312 IYQPGDTRRD
+312 IYAAGDVRRD
-322 VSYAK
+322 VSYKK
-327 QLLNPT
+327 QLLNPA

-343 IFKKYL
+343 IFGKYL
-349 DLTNLATPANVAINF
+349 DLTNLATPQNVAINF
-364 PIIRYA
+364 PVIRYA

-377 EAINEQNGAPTAEAY
+377 EAINEQDGATLEAH
-392 ELINQVRRRA
+392 ELVNQVRRRA
-402 YGKTITTPD
+402 FGKPILTPD
-411 VTIDLTGLDQTS
+411 LTVDLIGRTDAQLREDI
-423 FRAAIQE
+423 RE

-449 GTLVTEVKK
+449 GTLVTEVQK

-466 ERNNLYPIPQSER
+466 TRNNLYPIPQSER

-487 QNPGY
+487 QNFGY

>member
-1 MKKIIITFLL
+1 MKKSIITLLL
-11 SAGLFVSCTDL
+11 SAGLFVSCTEL

-31 EDNYFKTQDDAVA
+31 EENYFNTQDDAIA

-72 MGSDYAAA
+72 MATDYAAA

-88 VRAMSSLTHDAT
+88 VRALSSLTHDAT
-100 NDRVQVAWRQIYAGI
+100 SDRVQVAWRQIYAGI
-115 NRANVSIDNIPQVSG
+115 NRANVAIDNIPK
-130 SEVVKTR
+130 VVGTEEIKNR
-137 LINEAKFIRGLLYF
+137 LILEAKFIRGLLYF
-151 QAVRIWG
+151 QAVRLWG

-168 SIQLESLKSRRATV
+168 SIQIESLKSKRATV
-182 DEVYAQIIKDLTDAE
+182 DEVYAQIISDLKDAE
-197 SLPATYTAADAGR
+197 GLPAAYTSTNLGR

-228 DWPNAISKA
+228 DYPNAILKA
-237 REVINGGY
+237 KEVINGGY
-245 GYALFENFQDIFTK
+245 GYALFENFGDIFAK
-259 TKKNGKEHIFSVQ
+259 EKKNGKEHIFSVQ

-287 QSTSFTGFTATEPAD
+287 QATSFTGFTATEPAD

-312 IYQPGDTRRD
+312 IYAEGDVRRD
-322 VSYAK
+322 VSYKK
-327 QLLNPT
+327 QLLNPA

-343 IFKKYL
+343 IFSKYL
-349 DLTNLATPANVAINF
+349 DLTNLATPSNVAINF
-364 PIIRYA
+364 PVIRYA

-377 EAINEQNGAPTAEAY
+377 EAINEQGAPTTEAY

-402 YGKTITTPD
+402 FGKPITTPD
-411 VTIDLTGLDQTS
+411 ATVDLVGLNQTS

-449 GTLVTEVKK
+449 GTLVTEIKK

>member
-1 MKKIIITFLL
+1 MKKSIITLLL
-11 SAGLFVSCTDL
+11 SAGLFVSCTEL

-31 EDNYFKTQDDAVA
+31 EENYFQTQDDAIA

-72 MGSDYAAA
+72 MATDYASA

-88 VRAMSSLTHDAT
+88 VRALSSLTHDAT
-100 NDRVQVAWRQIYAGI
+100 SDRVQVAWRQIYAGI
-115 NRANVSIDNIPQVSG
+115 NRANVAIDNIPKVAG
-130 SEVVKTR
+130 TEEIKNR
-137 LINEAKFIRGLLYF
+137 LILEAKFIRGLLYF
-151 QAVRIWG
+151 QAVRLWG

-168 SIQLESLKSRRATV
+168 SIQLESLKSKRATV
-182 DEVYAQIIKDLTDAE
+182 DEVYAQIISDLKDAE
-197 SLPATYTAADAGR
+197 GLPATYTSTNLGR

-218 ILAKVYLTRK
+218 ILTKVYLTRK
-228 DWPNAISKA
+228 DYPNTIIKA
-237 REVINGGY
+237 KEVINGEY
-245 GYALFENFQDIFTK
+245 GYALFESFGDIFAK
-259 TKKNGKEHIFSVQ
+259 AKKNGKEHIFSVQ

-287 QSTSFTGFTATEPAD
+287 QATSFTGFTATEPAD

-312 IYQPGDTRRD
+312 IYAAGDVRRD
-322 VSYAK
+322 VSYKK
-327 QLLNPT
+327 QLLNPA

-343 IFKKYL
+343 IFSKYL
-349 DLTNLATPANVAINF
+349 DLTNLATPSNVAINF
-364 PIIRYA
+364 PVIRYA

-377 EAINEQNGAPTAEAY
+377 EAINEQGAPTAEAY

-402 YGKTITTPD
+402 FGKPITTPD
-411 VTIDLTGLDQTS
+411 ATVDLVGLNQTT

-449 GTLVTEVKK
+449 GTLVTEIKK

-479 NIDPVGLP
+479 NIDPTGLP

>member
-1 MKKIIITFLL
+1 MKKIILTLIL
-11 SAGLFVSCTDL
+11 SAGLLVSCTEL
-22 EVTPTSFVT
+22 EVAPTSFVT
-31 EDNYFKTQDDAVA
+31 KDNFYITQDDAIA

-72 MGSDYAAA
+72 MASDYAAA

-88 VRAMSSLTHDAT
+88 VRALSSLTHDAT
-100 NDRVQVAWRQIYAGI
+100 SDRVQVAWRQIYAGI
-115 NRANVSIDNIPQVSG
+115 NRANVAIDNIPKTAASDVL
-130 SEVVKTR
+130 KTR

-151 QAVRIWG
+151 HAVRLWG

-168 SIQLESLKSRRATV
+168 SIQVESLKSRRATV
-182 DEVYAQIIKDLTDAE
+182 DEVYAQIISDLTAAE
-197 SLPATYTAADAGR
+197 SLPSTYAATDAGR

-218 ILAKVYLTRK
+218 ILTKVYLTRK
-228 DWPNAISKA
+228 DWPNAITKA
-237 REVINGGY
+237 KEVINGGY
-245 GYALFENFQDIFTK
+245 GYALFENFADLFDK

-312 IYQPGDTRRD
+312 IYATGDTRRD
-322 VSYAK
+322 ASYVK
-327 QLLNPT
+327 QLVNPA

-343 IFKKYL
+343 LFKKYL
-349 DLTNLATPANVAINF
+349 DLNNLATPSNVAINF

-377 EAINEQNGAPTAEAY
+377 EAINEKDGATLEAH
-392 ELINQVRRRA
+392 ELVNQVRRRA
-402 YGKTITTPD
+402 FAKPIATPNVTVDLVGLTTAQ
-411 VTIDLTGLDQTS
+411 L
-423 FRAAIQE
+423 REAIRE

-487 QNPGY
+487 QNDGY

>member
-1 MKKIIITFLL
+1 MKKIIITIIL
-11 SAGLFVSCTDL
+11 SASLFISCTEL

-31 EDNYFKTQDDAVA
+31 EDNFFKTQDDAVA
-44 SVTAVYASLS
+44 SVNAVYASLS

-72 MGSDYAAA
+72 MATDYAAA

-88 VRAMSSLTHDAT
+88 VRALSSLTHDAT
-100 NDRVQVAWRQIYAGI
+100 SDRVQVAWRQIYAGI
-115 NRANVSIDNIPQVSG
+115 NRANVSIDNIPKVSG
-130 SEVVKTR
+130 SEVIKTR
-137 LINEAKFIRGLLYF
+137 LINEAKFIRALLYF
-151 QAVRIWG
+151 QAVRLWG

-168 SIQLESLKSRRATV
+168 SIQLESLKSRRATI
-182 DEVYAQIIKDLTDAE
+182 DEVYAQIISDLKSAE
-197 SLPATYTAADAGR
+197 SLPLAYPANDAGR

-228 DWPNAISKA
+228 DWPNAILKSK
-237 REVINGGY
+237 EVINGGY
-245 GYALFENFQDIFTK
+245 GYALFENFGDVFNK

-287 QSTSFTGFTATEPAD
+287 QGTSFTGFTATEPAD
-302 IISDVALFYD
+302 IIADVALFYD
-312 IYQPGDTRRD
+312 IYPAADTRRD

-327 QLLNPT
+327 QLFNPA
-333 TGTLYTFPKP
+333 TGSLYTFPKP

-349 DLTNLATPANVAINF
+349 DLTNLATPGNVAINF

-377 EAINEQNGAPTAEAY
+377 EATNEQSGPIPEAY
-392 ELINQVRRRA
+392 EAINQVRRRA
-402 YGKTITTPD
+402 YGKPINTPD
-411 VTIDLTGLDQTS
+411 ATVDLSGLTPIT

-440 QRWFDLVRW
+440 QRWYDLVRW

-466 ERNNLYPIPQSER
+466 EKNNLYPIPQSER
-479 NIDPVGLP
+479 NIDPIGLP

>member
-11 SAGLFVSCTDL
+11 SASLLVSCTDL
-22 EVTPTSFVT
+22 EVTPNSFVT
-31 EDNYFKTQDDAVA
+31 EDNYFITQDDAVA

-100 NDRVQVAWRQIYAGI
+100 NDRVQVAWRQIYNGI
-115 NRANVSIDNIPQVSG
+115 NRANVSIDNIPKVSG
-130 SEVVKTR
+130 SEVIKTR
-137 LINEAKFIRGLLYF
+137 LINEAKFIRALLYF
-151 QAVRIWG
+151 QAVRLWG
-158 GVPIVLHEPT
+158 GVPIVLHEAK
-168 SIQLESLKSRRATV
+168 SINLGDLKTNRSTV
-182 DEVYAQIIKDLTDAE
+182 QEVYTQIIKDLTDAE
-197 SLPATYTAADAGR
+197 ALPKTYTAADAGR

-218 ILAKVYLTRK
+218 ILAKVHLTRK
-228 DWPNAISKA
+228 DWPNAIAKA
-237 REVINGGY
+237 REVIDGGY
-245 GYALFENFQDIFTK
+245 GYALFEDFQDIFTK

-287 QSTSFTGFTATEPAD
+287 QATSFTGFTATEPAD

-312 IYQPGDTRRD
+312 IYAPGDKRRD

-327 QLLNPT
+327 QLLNPA

-349 DLTNLATPANVAINF
+349 DLSNLATPSNVAINF
-364 PIIRYA
+364 PVIRYA

-377 EAINEQNGAPTAEAY
+377 EAINEQGGPTAEAY

-402 YGKTITTPD
+402 FGKAITTPD
-411 VTIDLTGLDQTS
+411 VTVDLVGLNQTS
-423 FRAAIQE
+423 FRVAIQE

-440 QRWFDLVRW
+440 QRWYDLVRW

-479 NIDPVGLP
+479 NINPDGLP

>member
-11 SAGLFVSCTDL
+11 SATILVSCTEL
-22 EVTPTSFVT
+22 EVTPTSFIT
-31 EDNYFKTQDDAVA
+31 EDNFFKTQDDAVA

-54 LDPGEQSLFGRNL
+54 IDPGEQSLFGRNL

-88 VRAMSSLTHDAT
+88 VRALSSLTHDAT
-100 NDRVQVAWRQIYAGI
+100 SDRVQVAWRQIYNGI
-115 NRANVSIDNIPQVSG
+115 NRANIAIDNIPKVAG

-151 QAVRIWG
+151 QAVRLWG

-168 SIQLESLKSRRATV
+168 SIQLESLKSKRATV
-182 DEVYAQIIKDLTDAE
+182 DEVYAQIISDLTDAQ
-197 SLPATYTAADAGR
+197 SLPSTYPANEAGR

-228 DWPNAISKA
+228 DWPNAILKTK
-237 REVINGGY
+237 EVINGGY
-245 GYALFENFQDIFTK
+245 GYALFENFADIFNK
-259 TKKNGKEHIFSVQ
+259 AKKNGKEHIFSVQ

-287 QSTSFTGFTATEPAD
+287 QATSFTGFTATEPAD

-312 IYQPGDTRRD
+312 IYAAGDTRRD
-322 VSYAK
+322 ASYVK
-327 QLLNPT
+327 QLINPA

-343 IFKKYL
+343 LFKKFL
-349 DLTNLATPANVAINF
+349 DLTNLATPSNVAINF
-364 PIIRYA
+364 PVIRYA
-370 DILLSLA
+370 DILLSFA
-377 EAINEQNGAPTAEAY
+377 EATNEQSGPTAEAL
-392 ELINQVRRRA
+392 EAVNQVRRRA
-402 YGKTITTPD
+402 FGKAILIPD
-411 VTIDLTGLDQTS
+411 ATVDLVGLTNVQLRD
-423 FRAAIQE
+423 AIRE

-440 QRWFDLVRW
+440 QRWYDLVRW
-449 GTLVTEVKK
+449 GILVSEVKK